1 MEIKLLKLSLK
12 NFKGIKELVIN
23 FAGKNTNIYGKNA
36 TGKTT
41 IFDAFKW
48 LFFNKD
54 SNNRADFNVKTL
66 DENCEP
72 IHFLEHEV
80 EAILSIDDKEIKF
93 KRVLE
98 EKWVKKRGQEQQ
110 EYAGTDNSN
119 YWIDDIPVKQTDY
132 KEKVNNIIP
141 ESLFKLITDPLFFNN
156 QMNWQEKRKT
166 LISISEREIT
176 DEDIFNSNENLLELK
191 ANLNGKTV
199 EEYKIML
206 LEQVKKIETE
216 QKSIPDRIDE
226 LTNTLITEHNIDYD
240 ALEKEKEQYNQKLE
254 QVEKEMTDV
263 QTRANEN
270 MKKVNELSVA
280 KNELNNLKFE
290 LEVSNS
296 KNYAVEIQKL
306 NDEKTVLESKKRN
319 NDQKITETE
328 QQIKKDN
335 DKKNALYEEWDK
347 VINSTFVGIDLDEKT
362 FTCPTCNREYSTEKK
377 DEIKKE
383 FEDRFNKNKEDEKK
397 RINTEGQALSTS
409 IANNELI
416 LKETQEENE
425 KLSQKLE
432 TINIKIAEF
441 EKQQAEEKPFDVN
454 DDPTY
459 KKKLDEVNKLTEIV
473 ENLSS
478 QDITDLQ
485 NKKSEITKEISN
497 INQKLIER
505 DTQEKIK
512 LRVKKLEDEEVEL
525 SQKIQELESQLYQ
538 IEEFI
543 KSRATTVE
551 EIVNN
556 KFKFIKFRLFIPQ
569 KNGGFTESCEALVN
583 GVPYSDVNNAHKIL
597 AGLDIIETLSKFYNT
612 TAPIFID
619 NRESIN
625 ELYEIDSQLISLV
638 VTEDPQLRIEVM

>member
-48 LFFNKD
+48 LFFDKD
-54 SNNRADFNVKTL
+54 SNDKKDFNIKTL
-66 DENCEP
+66 DKDNNP

-80 EAILSIDDKEIKF
+80 EATLLIDSSEVIF
-93 KRVLE
+93 KKVLE

-110 EYAGTDNSN
+110 EFSGHETS
-119 YWIDDIPVKQTDY
+119 YWIDEVPIKKKDY
-132 KEKVNNIIP
+132 EEKINNIIP

-156 QMNWQEKRKT
+156 QMSWKERRELLVN
-166 LISISEREIT
+166 ISGTDLT
-176 DEDIFNSNENLLELK
+176 DESILESDTKYSTLKENLQGRSIDDYKKVVASKIKELNDEK
-191 ANLNGKTV
+191 GK
-199 EEYKIML
+199 
-206 LEQVKKIETE
+206 
-216 QKSIPDRIDE
+216 IPVRIDE
-226 LTNTLITEHNIDYD
+226 LTHTLITDHNIDYE
-240 ALEKEKEQYNQKLE
+240 AIEKEKEQYNQKLE
-254 QVEKEMTDV
+254 QIEKEMTDV

-270 MKKVNELSVA
+270 MKKVDELTAA
-280 KNELNNLKFE
+280 KNELNNLKFR
-290 LEVSNS
+290 LEVTNS

-319 NDQKITETE
+319 NDQKIIEVE
-328 QQIKKDN
+328 QQIANDN
-335 DKKNALYEEWDK
+335 DKRNALYEEWDK
-347 VINSTFVGIDLDEKT
+347 VNNSKFVGVDLDEKT
-362 FTCPTCNREYSTEKK
+362 FTCPTCGREYSTEKK

-397 RINTEGQALSTS
+397 RINTEGQALNTN
-409 IANNELI
+409 IANNEII
-416 LKETQEENE
+416 LKETREDNEN
-425 KLSQKLE
+425 LSQKLE
-432 TINIKIAEF
+432 AINAKIVEF

-459 KKKLDEVNKLTEIV
+459 KRKIDEVNKLTEIV

-485 NKKSEITKEISN
+485 NKKSEITKEIIN

-505 DTQEKIK
+505 DTQEKTK
-512 LRVKKLEDEEVEL
+512 LRIKELEDKEVEL

-538 IEEFI
+538 IEDFT
-543 KSRATTVE
+543 KTK
-551 EIVNN
+551 VNLLEDLIN
-556 KFKFIKFRLFIPQ
+556 SKFKVVKFRLFKMQI
-569 KNGGFTESCEALVN
+569 NGGLDECCDTLVN
-583 GVPYSDVNNAHKIL
+583 GVPYADVNNAHKIL
-597 AGLDIIETLSKFYNT
+597 AGLDIIETLSKFHNRR
-612 TAPIFID
+612 APIFID

-625 ELYEIDSQLISLV
+625 ELYDIDSQLISLV